1 MDSIKQTRIIHDV
14 YTHATFYDAFHKD
27 LENAKALVIIQSPFI
42 TERRIAMLEPYLI
55 ACVRRR
61 VRVCVFIQRPRDT
74 DENGLARL
82 KAIRELGKRLTSY
95 GIHFNMRDRIH
106 EKLAVIDDKVFWE
119 GSLNI
124 LSHNQSN
131 ERMNRWSNSRALR
144 EALISHKLDSCG
156 DCRKRGSMKQ
166 FSRDS
171 ECDFEHRRMVA
182 DITNRRIELGL
193 SQRQLAMMVG
203 VSRLTICH
211 FESGKYDIRLWTLLK
226 ICESL
231 DFKLK
236 ALSWHYIPALN
247 DILDSDSKLCS
258 PMRNTSTKR

>member
-1 MDSIKQTRIIHDV
+1 MTCTRMRPSMTPFTKTWKTQKLWSLFNRRSLPRD
-14 YTHATFYDAFHKD
+14 
-27 LENAKALVIIQSPFI
+27 ESPCSNP
-42 TERRIAMLEPYLI
+42 TD
-55 ACVRRR
+55 CVRSEESAGLCFHTTSQRHRR
-61 VRVCVFIQRPRDT
+61 
-74 DENGLARL
+74 ERL
-82 KAIRELGKRLTSY
+82 GAVKSHSRTWKAPHII
-95 GIHFNMRDRIH
+95 GIISGHRDRIH

-236 ALSWHYIPALN
+236 ALSWHDIPALN